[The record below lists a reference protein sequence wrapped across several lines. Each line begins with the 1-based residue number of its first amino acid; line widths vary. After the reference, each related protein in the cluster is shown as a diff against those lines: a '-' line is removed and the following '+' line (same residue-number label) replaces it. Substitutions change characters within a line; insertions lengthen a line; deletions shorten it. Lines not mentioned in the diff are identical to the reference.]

1 MWGVWVAVFSGHP
14 RKDELCDFT
23 EWPALPSSWI
33 LHFRNTKHE
42 MWADARLKG
51 CHWVKAR
58 KYLAGGMGIYKNS
71 QESKERRSKNCIKL
85 MRSAGYIISSPQ
97 HFFFR
102 WMLVLLVVTA
112 TTCPVFFVFHVV
124 ELCKV
129 TLKHLI
135 NIARKVLLWPLDR
148 LQM

>member
-1 MWGVWVAVFSGHP
+1 MVW
-14 RKDELCDFT
+14 EFT
-23 EWPALPSSWI
+23 KI
-33 LHFRNTKHE
+33 LREAKRE
-42 MWADARLKG
+42 GART
-51 CHWVKAR
+51 
-58 KYLAGGMGIYKNS
+58 
-71 QESKERRSKNCIKL
+71 CIKL

-135 NIARKVLLWPLDR
+135 NIVRKVLL
-148 LQM
+148 